1 MLTTIIAVVV
11 VLGGLIFFHELGHFA
26 VARGLGMGVST
37 FSLGFGPKILKYRKG
52 KTEYALSLVPLGGYV
67 ALVGESD
74 PKDIPEGFTEKESF
88 ALRPAWQR
96 LLVVAAGP
104 AANILLAWLLCWT
117 LALGWG
123 TPVLL
128 PQVGGV
134 VQNGPADKAG
144 IQPGDTIVSING
156 AAVAN
161 WQAMADGYMASHK
174 DVTIEMVDLGSSDY
188 MTVLATQLAGSA
200 DLDIVTIKD
209 IPGYANLINLDYLKP
224 LNEVLTRDTGDFNGT
239 IEQLTTDDGNF
250 YAVPFRSDFWVLYYN
265 KDLFDKAGVEYPSAD
280 MTWDEYEAL
289 AKKMT
294 SGEGSEKV
302 YGSHNHT
309 WQALVANWA
318 VQDGKNTLMSED
330 YSFLKPYYEQ
340 ALRMQDEGVVQ
351 SYANLKTGS
360 IHYISVFEQQQCAML
375 PMGSWFIGT
384 LIQDKEAGKYD
395 FNWGVTT
402 IPHPADT
409 QAGATVGSTTPVAI
423 NAKTDVP
430 DLAWEYVKFVTGEEG
445 AMVLADNGI
454 FPAAESDE
462 ISSKLAAIPGFPEDG
477 QAALKTTSWVL
488 DRPLDAK
495 MAAVRKVLEE
505 EHDLIMI
512 GEEDVDTGIAN
523 MNQRAQE
530 ARED

>member
-1 MLTTIIAVVV
+1 M
-11 VLGGLIFFHELGHFA
+11 
-26 VARGLGMGVST
+26 
-37 FSLGFGPKILKYRKG
+37 RKQ
-52 KTEYALSLVPLGGYV
+52 V
-67 ALVGESD
+67 
-74 PKDIPEGFTEKESF
+74 SF
-88 ALRPAWQR
+88 ALALSMVMTSGMATVANAAADDGKTNVVFWNSWTGGDGDT
-96 LLVVAAGP
+96 LEALVNKFNEESDTVHVEMTRTTSFGDMLQTSLPTGEAAD
-104 AANILLAWLLCWT
+104 L
-117 LALGWG
+117 
-123 TPVLL
+123 VLL
-128 PQVGGV
+128 STNEITRYKSYLRSMDDIWENTGLKEEDFS
-134 VQNGPADKAG
+134 PAYLSMCYND
-144 IQPGDTIVSING
+144 DTLYAIPFQIST
-156 AAVAN
+156 
-161 WQAMADGYMASHK
+161 YM
-174 DVTIEMVDLGSSDY
+174 M
-188 MTVLATQLAGSA
+188 
-200 DLDIVTIKD
+200 
-209 IPGYANLINLDYLKP
+209 
-224 LNEVLTRDTGDFNGT
+224 
-239 IEQLTTDDGNF
+239 
-250 YAVPFRSDFWVLYYN
+250 YYN